1 MISLYQHQSR
11 PLLIMALAFLALV
24 LGAVRTLAIIYSLME
39 RTMVKRFAI
48 NSAGLSDD
56 PRWLATTGPIKFLL
70 FLPH

>member
-48 NSAGLSDD
+48 NSAELSDD
-56 PRWLATTGPIKFLL
+56 PR
-70 FLPH
+70 